1 MIVNERL
8 TAYLHSLDSGESEII
23 EAIGREARADRVP
36 IIRQETGCLLKV

>member
-23 EAIGREARADRVP
+23 EAIGGRQGLTESRSSDRRRDVY
-36 IIRQETGCLLKV
+36 